1 MVQVLKTILLTP
13 LSWLYG
19 LVVFVRNELYDEHIL
34 PSHTVTV
41 PTICVGNLA
50 VGGTGKTPHVEYLL
64 RLLKNRYTVAVLSRG
79 YGRKTHGFVLADADS
94 TALQIGD
101 EMAQLHRKFPD
112 VAMAVCADRVR
123 GVRRLQQAVPG
134 LQLVILDDAYQ
145 HRCLRCGFY
154 LLLTPYD
161 RLYVHDYLMPR
172 GRLREPAY
180 NSLRAH
186 AIVVTKCPDTMR
198 PIDKRVVDNSLR
210 LPSFQQLYFSRIRYG
225 ELQLSGT
232 PLILTGIAHPEYM
245 VEHVRKTYPQAPH
258 LNYADHH
265 AFTPRELEAIERQA
279 EPYSCVLTTEKD
291 YARLSSL
298 ALSDTLRQ
306 KLTVLPIEIELPDDR
321 EAFER
326 QINTYVLESVR
337 RAGLT
342 KKNNP

>member
-19 LVVFVRNELYDEHIL
+19 LVVSVRNELFDEHIL

-64 RLLKNRYTVAVLSRG
+64 RLLKDRYTVAVLSRG

-101 EMAQLHRKFPD
+101 EMAQLHSKFPD

-145 HRCLRCGFY
+145 HRRLRCGFY

-161 RLYVHDYLMPR
+161 RLYVHDHLMPR
-172 GRLREPAY
+172 GRLREPAC

-225 ELQLSGT
+225 ELQLTGT
-232 PLILTGIAHPEYM
+232 PLILTGIAHPEYL
-245 VEHVRKTYPQAPH
+245 VEYVRKTYPQAPH
-258 LNYADHH
+258 LSYSDHH
-265 AFTPRELEAIERQA
+265 RFTPRELEAIERQA

-298 ALSDTLRQ
+298 ALSETLRQ

-342 KKNNP
+342 KKNNA